1 MSRASL
7 PGGRVSS
14 AWAAF
19 AWSCAGA
26 ALAPLLLALGAAGC
40 SEGDKP
46 LPPPPPK
53 ERSNVVVSSAKATG
67 PSSASSPSATASA
80 APRPPRQLCTGS
92 TEGLKTPHG
101 RIKTAQAAGVDALPM
116 PIAFGAGK
124 WIWVNLWAAW
134 CVPCKEEMPRLLRWQ
149 DELRKSGVLLD
160 LAFVSLDDDERQMQ
174 RFLDEQPRTGLR
186 ATYWLPEELRK
197 GWLQPLGIAETAQLP
212 VQALVSPRGDV
223 ACVIN
228 GALEEDDF
236 PQLAKIIKG
245 GR

>member
-1 MSRASL
+1 MSRASV
-7 PGGRVSS
+7 PRGTAPS
-14 AWAAF
+14 ARAA
-19 AWSCAGA
+19 AARPCALLTLWLVLGGA
-26 ALAPLLLALGAAGC
+26 AC

-53 ERSNVVVSSAKATG
+53 ERSNVVVSSAKPTAASG
-67 PSSASSPSATASA
+67 AAAPSASPSA

-92 TEGLKTPHG
+92 TDGLKTPHG
-101 RIKTAQAAGVDALPM
+101 RIKTAQAAGVDPLPT

-160 LAFVSLDDDERQMQ
+160 LVFVSLDEDERQMQ

-197 GWLQPLGIAETAQLP
+197 GWLQPLGISENVQLP

-236 PQLAKIIKG
+236 PQISKVIKG